1 MARNGKVHAV
11 RWGNRLRLI
20 KGTRRQVEGY
30 ILQDYEIATATVQ
43 DGIEAQKADIEI
55 EDASTGAEGE

>member
-30 ILQDYEIATATVQ
+30 ILQDYAIATATVQ
-43 DGIEAQKADIEI
+43 DGIEAQKADLAI